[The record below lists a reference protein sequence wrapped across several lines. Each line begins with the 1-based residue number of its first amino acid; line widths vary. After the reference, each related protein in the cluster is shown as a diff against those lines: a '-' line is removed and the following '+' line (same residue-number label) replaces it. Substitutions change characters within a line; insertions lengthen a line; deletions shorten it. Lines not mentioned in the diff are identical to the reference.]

1 MEPEIQLK
9 SFHVSSTMGFVLDNP
24 KTDLP
29 EYYQPWM
36 SIAMDLPHLIQ
47 THQLWDRVHK
57 MPLLSITHL
66 EGHREQRLAHLALG
80 FITMGYVWQEG
91 EHQPVKTLPRQL
103 AEPYCRVSEALDM
116 PPILLYADCVLAN
129 WKLRD
134 PAGPFEIGNMDT
146 IFKFPGEESCR
157 GFFLVS
163 LLVEQAACT
172 GMEGIA
178 MAMNSMLTQDNH
190 GVHEGLLMVNKS
202 LLKMKEVFGLMR
214 KHVEPDVF
222 YGTLRIFF
230 TGWMDNPT
238 LPEGLCYEGV
248 FTEPLQLRG
257 GSAAQSSSIQC
268 FDALLGV
275 KQMETSADSYLKDI
289 RRYMPP
295 AHRQLIE
302 VLQHRTP
309 LRSYVQSS
317 GEQDLIDTYDKCV
330 KALVDLRCYH
340 LQAVTSYVSA
350 PSKSAHRGDPTPR
363 EEKGTGGTDA
373 FHFLKSVR
381 DSTKNVLIS
390 PK

>member
-1 MEPEIQLK
+1 MYSVKGVVRK
-9 SFHVSSTMGFVLDNP
+9 SFNPDDSWTVTAVLYDGSLHVCPFQ
-24 KTDLP
+24 TDLP

-47 THQLWDRVHK
+47 THQVWDRVHK

-66 EGHREQRLAHLALG
+66 EGHREQRMAHLALG

-134 PAGPFEIGNMDT
+134 PAGNLDT
-146 IFKFPGEESCR
+146 IFKFPGKESCR

-172 GMEGIA
+172 GMEVGSVPLGMPASPDSRLHSDESQRRSQYLVEGSSSFMRTITL
-178 MAMNSMLTQDNH
+178 ML
-190 GVHEGLLMVNKS
+190 S
-202 LLKMKEVFGLMR
+202 LLGHRWK
-214 KHVEPDVF
+214 
-222 YGTLRIFF
+222 
-230 TGWMDNPT
+230 DNPT
-238 LPEGLCYEGV
+238 LPDGLCYEGV
-248 FTEPLQLRG
+248 FTRQLRG

-275 KQMETSADSYLKDI
+275 RQVEASGEPADYLKDI
-289 RRYMPP
+289 RSYMPP

-350 PSKSAHRGDPTPR
+350 PSKTAYRGDPTPR

-390 PK
+390 PE

>member
-1 MEPEIQLK
+1 
-9 SFHVSSTMGFVLDNP
+9 
-24 KTDLP
+24 
-29 EYYQPWM
+29 
-36 SIAMDLPHLIQ
+36 
-47 THQLWDRVHK
+47 
-57 MPLLSITHL
+57 
-66 EGHREQRLAHLALG
+66 
-80 FITMGYVWQEG
+80 
-91 EHQPVKTLPRQL
+91 
-103 AEPYCRVSEALDM
+103 
-116 PPILLYADCVLAN
+116 
-129 WKLRD
+129 
-134 PAGPFEIGNMDT
+134 MDT

-178 MAMNSMLTQDNH
+178 MAMNSMLTQNNH

-248 FTEPLQLRG
+248 STEPLQLRG

-275 KQMETSADSYLKDI
+275 KQMETSGE
-289 RRYMPP
+289 P
-295 AHRQLIE
+295 AELRK
-302 VLQHRTP
+302 P
-309 LRSYVQSS
+309 LLLFFS
-317 GEQDLIDTYDKCV
+317 